1 MKNQENKPKSKPI
14 KEKRPPLESYARYS
28 GLAFE
33 MFAIIGLGIFGGVKL
48 DQWIET
54 GFPVFTVLLA
64 IISVAAAIY
73 TAIKDLLRKP

>member
-1 MKNQENKPKSKPI
+1 
-14 KEKRPPLESYARYS
+14 
-28 GLAFE
+28 

-73 TAIKDLLRKP
+73 TAVKDLLRKP

>member
-1 MKNQENKPKSKPI
+1 MKNQENKPKPVR
-14 KEKRPPLESYARYS
+14 EKRPPLESYARYS

-73 TAIKDLLRKP
+73 TAVKDLLRKP

>member
-1 MKNQENKPKSKPI
+1 MDQNNQPKPKPD

-28 GLAFE
+28 SLAFQ

-48 DQWIET
+48 DQWLGIRI
-54 GFPVFTVLLA
+54 PVFTILFS

-73 TAIKDLLRKP
+73 FAIKDLIKK